1 MPVLTIGGDKSLG
14 DALGQQ
20 MKIVAT
26 NVTDVVVKDAGHW
39 LLEEQPK
46 ATNDALVKFL

>member
-1 MPVLTIGGDKSLG
+1 MPVLTIGGENSLG

-26 NVTDVVVKDAGHW
+26 DVTFVVVKDAGHW
-39 LLEEQPK
+39 ILEEQPK
-46 ATNDALVKFL
+46 ATTDALVKFL

>member
-1 MPVLTIGGDKSLG
+1 VLTIGGDKSLG

-26 NVTDVVVKDAGHW
+26 DVTVVVVKDAGHW
-39 LLEEQPK
+39 VLEEQPK
-46 ATNDALVKFL
+46 QTTDELVKFL